1 MPEDKLTYLGSR
13 IRAAR
18 KRCGLTQQE
27 LADQAGLSVKT
38 IQDIEKGRKNATYE
52 TLSQLIDR
60 LGVPPNM
67 LFPTVSPIPD
77 EDLQY
82 LISKLQA
89 CTPDQQKLL
98 LNTLDFL
105 VEQVL
110 FFQRKSELMHR
121 WSDRL

>member
-1 MPEDKLTYLGSR
+1 MPEDKLTYLGAR

-18 KRCGLTQQE
+18 KQCRLTQQE

-52 TLSQLIDR
+52 TLAQLIER
-60 LGVPPNM
+60 LGISANM
-67 LFPTVSPIPD
+67 LFPTISPVPYA
-77 EDLQY
+77 ELQY
-82 LISKLQA
+82 LIGKLQA
-89 CTPDQQKLL
+89 CTPDNQKLL

-110 FFQRKSELMHR
+110 FLQRKSELMHR
-121 WSDRL
+121 WPDHL